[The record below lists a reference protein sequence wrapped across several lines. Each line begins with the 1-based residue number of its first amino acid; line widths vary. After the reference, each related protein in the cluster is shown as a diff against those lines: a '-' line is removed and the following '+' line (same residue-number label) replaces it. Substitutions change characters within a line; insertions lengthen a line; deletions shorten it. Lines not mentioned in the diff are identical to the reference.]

1 MTTQDGGAFDG
12 RAPGRTPALS
22 PATLKELDAQHRAL
36 EAAPGSAAG
45 PLWGAMHKLLLKA
58 KVPPADIMPLVAGRD
73 LDGLRRLLARLRGDP
88 VEAPAAPAAATP
100 REAVDDDTMR
110 LALKAFRHRL
120 KVMRLDAESKLGVG
134 PMSGGKKHGIDAIS
148 APREHPLAVWE
159 ALADAGKLRRAGP
172 GFYGL
177 AEEGE

>member
-1 MTTQDGGAFDG
+1 M
-12 RAPGRTPALS
+12 APP
-22 PATLKELDAQHRAL
+22 
-36 EAAPGSAAG
+36 
-45 PLWGAMHKLLLKA
+45 
-58 KVPPADIMPLVAGRD
+58 
-73 LDGLRRLLARLRGDP
+73 
-88 VEAPAAPAAATP
+88 AATP
-100 REAVDDDTMR
+100 REAVDEDTMR

-148 APREHPLAVWE
+148 APREYPLAVWE

-177 AEEGE
+177 AEEAE